1 MAFFTAR
8 TQQGQAER
16 EQPKTDLGAIAD
28 ESARLVAVA
37 KNLIAIARDM
47 DDPKLVEELERSYF
61 GNPEILEGVELL
73 RDQARENGQLS
84 QPRARRIMPTMPE
97 GARSRA
103 NLLLEQLV
111 GPGTLGRGSRA
122 AGAGH
127 RCRPGEPPGSG

>member
-47 DDPKLVEELERSYF
+47 DDPKLVEELS
-61 GNPEILEGVELL
+61 GPISEILKSSK
-73 RDQARENGQLS
+73 ALS
-84 QPRARRIMPTMPE
+84 SSVIKLAKT
-97 GARSRA
+97 G
-103 NLLLEQLV
+103 N
-111 GPGTLGRGSRA
+111 
-122 AGAGH
+122 
-127 RCRPGEPPGSG
+127 